1 MKKRVPRRVAR
12 APLLW
17 SALVAL
23 VVIVAIIVVLHSIPS
38 RSTGAT
44 TPGAATTSAHANA
57 ALTTGIDMQ
66 RRPAPAFTL
75 VDQSGASVSLASLQG
90 HPVVLTF
97 LDATCTQQ
105 CPIMIEY
112 LNWTAQF
119 LTPQQVAQ
127 IDWVA
132 ISVNPNNTPAQAS
145 AFLAKNKASM
155 PFRFLLGSQ
164 AQLQPLWT
172 AYRITVKPGQTDVV
186 HTSGLY
192 LVDQRGRE
200 REWVSDGF
208 DPKTLAAD
216 IQTVIATS

>member
-1 MKKRVPRRVAR
+1 MKKVSRRATR

-23 VVIVAIIVVLHSIPS
+23 VVVVAVIVVLRSGPS
-38 RSTGAT
+38 RSTGAA
-44 TPGAATTSAHANA
+44 TPGTATTSAHTSG

-66 RRPAPAFTL
+66 LHPAPAFNL
-75 VDQSGASVSLASLQG
+75 VDQNGASATLASLQG

-112 LNWTAQF
+112 LNWTTQF

-132 ISVNPNNTPAQAS
+132 ISVNSNNTPAQAT
-145 AFLAKNKASM
+145 AFLAKNKPAM
-155 PFRFLLGSQ
+155 HFRFLLGGQ
-164 AQLQPLWT
+164 AQLQPLWK
-172 AYRITVKPGQTDVV
+172 AYRITVLPGQTDVV

-192 LVDQRGRE
+192 LIDQQGHE
-200 REWVSDGF
+200 CEWVDANF
-208 DPKTLAAD
+208 DPKALAAD
-216 IQTVIATS
+216 IQTVLATS